1 MDGDSLRMTMKRLS
15 FRAKVQLVLWA
26 IPASILVIYLA
37 KHFIFVSDEA
47 LIERLIKKGEKA
59 VEAESVPECLE
70 IVGPQ
75 FILLPGDITRDD
87 MANGW
92 LTRQFKTFDEM
103 SLSVKNIKVELS
115 NVNGVK
121 TAAASFDV
129 SGTVKWNGQTVLLAY
144 SRSEPLRFEML
155 LSKESRKW
163 KVIRLEL
170 PLDIP
175 DLS

>member
-1 MDGDSLRMTMKRLS
+1 MDGDSLKMTMKRLS

-26 IPASILVIYLA
+26 IPALILVIYLA

-59 VEAESVPECLE
+59 VEAESVSDCLE
-70 IVGPQ
+70 IVGSD
-75 FILLPGDITRDD
+75 FVLLPGDITRDD

-92 LTRQFKTFDEM
+92 LTRQFKNFDEM
-103 SLSVKNIKVELS
+103 SLSVKNVEVAVS
-115 NVNGVK
+115 NVHGAK
-121 TAAASFDV
+121 TATASFVV

-155 LSKESRKW
+155 LSKEKKKW
-163 KVIRLEL
+163 KVMRLEL
-170 PLDIP
+170 PLEIP